1 MTHNALKTSFSMY
14 CVSTLN
20 NPIINIKRDRFMRHF
35 FEKEK
40 TIVSE
45 LDCILFC
52 LFLPYETA
60 GVMIFFYFVSVL
72 LHDWVSFY

>member
-14 CVSTLN
+14 CVPTLN
-20 NPIINIKRDRFMRHF
+20 NPSLNSNSDRFVWIH

-40 TIVSE
+40 TMVLE
-45 LDCILFC
+45 LDRILFC

-60 GVMIFFYFVSVL
+60 GVMIFFILFQCY
-72 LHDWVSFY
+72 YMIG